1 MAWLWLLCVL
11 LPTFMVSV
19 TANSLPVFESNMTLV
34 LLPEDL
40 PVGAVVFWLV
50 ATDPDG
56 DQLTYGISGLHANYF
71 SVTSNTGEVKLV
83 SSLDFETLPSFRITI
98 SVNDGHNVQVTK
110 EMQVIV
116 EDRNDNAPVFLNTE
130 FSTSIKETLPV
141 GSVVFS
147 VLAEDKDTGSSGL
160 VEYFIEKVIPSTD
173 NSKDLFRILV
183 NGSIVLN
190 DTLSYNNKSAFY
202 QLELKACDSGGL
214 LNNTLVTQCSQPV
227 FVSISVIDEPDLDP
241 QFVREFYSASV
252 SEDATLGT
260 SVLAV
265 EAVDSDKGVNYNVTY
280 NITNS
285 TRPGWFCIEKDGVI
299 TVCGPLDREQLLLDN
314 EEVQIQV
321 TATEEKPNIYQ
332 QEAKVSTWVTIKVT
346 DVNDHKPEFYN
357 CSLQNCTFS
366 PQEAQDNFTGYVDE
380 HASARI
386 SIDGLTMVAY
396 DPDQGANGTFLLS
409 LNGTDAEAFN
419 VSPERAAVSVSVQVV
434 VKNSEM
440 VDYEKKTEMQV
451 QVVATDSVSGNY
463 SVATVTI
470 HLRNINDHRPVF
482 SKSLYELTVPENSP
496 TGFLVTDSI
505 EATDLDGDE
514 WGPIT
519 YSLLPGAGEDLFE
532 VEPKSG
538 NVTVKNGTLLDREKQ
553 AMYYLTMQATDGGNQ
568 STTTMLQ
575 ITLLDVNDN
584 PPVVRGSYNIFVPE
598 EDGDV
603 SVTIQAYDDDQ
614 PGTNNS
620 RLLFSLLPGSYSQNF
635 SIDPDTGLLR
645 NLEPLDREA
654 IDPALEGRI
663 VLTVHVADCGEPSL
677 STDVNV
683 TITVEDINDN
693 LPIFN
698 QSSYEFFVMER
709 VPGALVGT
717 VKAWDA
723 DQTAANNRISFS
735 LSGTGANNFIL
746 QSIVLALGW
755 AEGHLWLLP
764 DVSLDYETQK
774 LFNLTVSAENPGPQG
789 LESTANI
796 TVVVVDVNDEPPT
809 LDAVSLQSISVAEN
823 GSEHGQ
829 VAQVIAQDVDTNAL
843 LRIEL
848 VDVLCTKAGVD
859 VGSVCH
865 GWFSVDTNG
874 SVYINQSEAIDYEV
888 CHLVTLVVRAQ
899 DLATDL
905 GFDAY
910 SSNGS
915 LLINIKDKNDNTP
928 YFLPNNQTFVIIPEL
943 VLPNQQVASVQARDE
958 DSEDNGIIKF
968 SILKADFVP
977 KDGATNPVQVFRIS
991 QSVEAGLY
999 TGSIELVTNLDS
1011 TLQGTYQ
1018 VTVQAQDQPAMD
1030 PALETQTTLNLFT
1043 VDQSYRVR
1051 LQFSTSRE
1059 DVGANMEEIK
1069 AALIQATR
1077 TSVYVV
1083 TIQNIDSMA
1092 RARVNSYMDAY
1103 FVFSNGSALTLTEL
1117 NVMIRKD
1124 QDALRQLLQLGLV
1137 VVSSQET
1144 QEFNQTQLLTNVIIG
1159 LVVSLV
1165 LVLVIMITAL
1175 VCFRKSYH
1183 RKLRAMKAGKE
1194 ARKTPIETMTPAA
1207 AIPGTNVYNT
1217 DRANP
1222 MLDLPTKDLG
1232 LECHSSSD
1240 LDYHSL
1246 NSLDENSVDLDTDS
1260 KEFKRKDLPHN
1271 PPESDSEPL
1280 TAALS
1285 GRSAGKSG
1293 QQQRELSFTN
1303 PGLDTTDL

>member
-1 MAWLWLLCVL
+1 
-11 LPTFMVSV
+11 
-19 TANSLPVFESNMTLV
+19 MTLV
-34 LLPEDL
+34 VLPEDL

-50 ATDPDG
+50 ATDRDG

-71 SVTSNTGEVKLV
+71 SVTPNTGEVKLV
-83 SSLDFETLPSFRITI
+83 SSLDFETLPSFKITI
-98 SVNDGHNVQVTK
+98 SVNDGHNVPVTK
-110 EMQVIV
+110 DMQVIV

-130 FSTSIKETLPV
+130 FSTSINETLPV

-160 VEYFIEKVIPSTD
+160 VQYFIEKVIPSTD

-190 DTLSYNNKSAFY
+190 GNLSYNNKSAFY
-202 QLELKACDSGGL
+202 QLELKACDSGGI
-214 LNNTLVTQCSQPV
+214 LNDTEVTQCSQPV

-252 SEDATLGT
+252 AEDATLGT
-260 SVLAV
+260 SVLEV
-265 EAVDSDKGVNYNVTY
+265 EAVDSDKGVNYDVTY
-280 NITNS
+280 SITNS
-285 TRPGWFCIEKDGVI
+285 TRPGWFSIGKDGVI
-299 TVCGPLDREQLLLDN
+299 TVSAPLDREQLLSDN

-321 TATEEKPNIYQ
+321 TATEEKPNIYGQ
-332 QEAKVSTWVTIKVT
+332 DAKVSTWVTIRVT

-357 CSLQNCTFS
+357 CSLPNCTFS
-366 PQEAQDNFTGYVDE
+366 PEEAQDNFTGYVDE

-386 SIDGLTMVAY
+386 SIDGLTMVVY

-409 LNGTDAEAFN
+409 LAGPDAEAFN

-434 VKNSEM
+434 VRNSEM
-440 VDYEKKTEMQV
+440 VDYEKKKNMSV
-451 QVVATDSVSGNY
+451 QVVATDSVSGNH

-470 HLRNINDHRPVF
+470 YLRNINDHRPVF

-496 TGFLVTDSI
+496 TGSPVTGDTI
-505 EATDLDGDE
+505 EATDLDGEE
-514 WGPIT
+514 WGPII
-519 YSLLPGAGEDLFE
+519 YSLLPGNGDDLFE
-532 VEPKSG
+532 VADPKSG
-538 NVTVKNGTLLDREKQ
+538 NLTVKNGTLLDREKQ

-575 ITLLDVNDN
+575 ITVSDVNDN

-598 EDGDV
+598 EDGNV

-620 RLLFSLLPGSYSQNF
+620 RLLFSLLPGPFSQNF

-654 IDPALEGRI
+654 IDPALEGSI

-693 LPIFN
+693 LPVFN
-698 QSSYEFFVMER
+698 QSSYEFFVTER
-709 VPGALVGT
+709 ILGASVGT

-746 QSIVLALGW
+746 QNTVLSLGW

-774 LFNLTVSAENPGPQG
+774 FFNLTVSAENPGPQD
-789 LESTANI
+789 LSSTANV

-809 LDAVSLQSISVAEN
+809 LDAASLQGISVAEN

-829 VAQVIAQDVDTNAL
+829 VAQVIARDVDTNAL
-843 LRIEL
+843 LMIEL
-848 VDVLCTKAGVD
+848 VDVICTKAGVD

-865 GWFSVDTNG
+865 SWFSVDTNG
-874 SVYINQSEAIDYEV
+874 SVYINQSEAIDYEA

-899 DLATDL
+899 DLTTDP

-915 LLINIKDKNDNTP
+915 LLISIKDKNDNTP

-958 DSEDNGIIKF
+958 DSEGNGIIKF
-968 SILKADFVP
+968 SILKAEFVP
-977 KDGATNPVQVFRIS
+977 KEGATNPVQVFRIT
-991 QSVEAGLY
+991 QTAEAGLF
-999 TGSIELVTNLDS
+999 TGSIELVTSLDS

-1018 VTVQAQDQPAMD
+1018 VTVQAQDQPDTD

-1051 LQFSTSRE
+1051 LQFSTSKE
-1059 DVGANMEEIK
+1059 DVGANVEEIK

-1092 RARVNSYMDAY
+1092 RARANSYMDAY
-1103 FVFSNGSALTLTEL
+1103 FVFSNGSALTLNEL

-1137 VVSSQET
+1137 VVSYQET
-1144 QEFNQTQLLTNVIIG
+1144 QESDQTQVLTNVIIG

-1175 VCFRKSYH
+1175 VCFRRSYH

-1194 ARKTPIETMTPAA
+1194 ARNTPLERTTPAA

-1217 DRANP
+1217 ERANP

-1240 LDYHSL
+1240 LDCDSL
-1246 NSLDENSVDLDTDS
+1246 NSLDENSVDLDTNS
-1260 KEFKRKDLPHN
+1260 KEYKRKGLPHN

-1280 TAALS
+1280 TAVLS
-1285 GRSAGKSG
+1285 GRSAATAG
-1293 QQQRELSFTN
+1293 QKQRKLSFTN

>member
-1 MAWLWLLCVL
+1 
-11 LPTFMVSV
+11 
-19 TANSLPVFESNMTLV
+19 
-34 LLPEDL
+34 
-40 PVGAVVFWLV
+40 
-50 ATDPDG
+50 
-56 DQLTYGISGLHANYF
+56 
-71 SVTSNTGEVKLV
+71 
-83 SSLDFETLPSFRITI
+83 
-98 SVNDGHNVQVTK
+98 
-110 EMQVIV
+110 
-116 EDRNDNAPVFLNTE
+116 
-130 FSTSIKETLPV
+130 
-141 GSVVFS
+141 
-147 VLAEDKDTGSSGL
+147 
-160 VEYFIEKVIPSTD
+160 
-173 NSKDLFRILV
+173 
-183 NGSIVLN
+183 
-190 DTLSYNNKSAFY
+190 
-202 QLELKACDSGGL
+202 
-214 LNNTLVTQCSQPV
+214 
-227 FVSISVIDEPDLDP
+227 
-241 QFVREFYSASV
+241 
-252 SEDATLGT
+252 
-260 SVLAV
+260 
-265 EAVDSDKGVNYNVTY
+265 
-280 NITNS
+280 
-285 TRPGWFCIEKDGVI
+285 
-299 TVCGPLDREQLLLDN
+299 
-314 EEVQIQV
+314 
-321 TATEEKPNIYQ
+321 
-332 QEAKVSTWVTIKVT
+332 
-346 DVNDHKPEFYN
+346 
-357 CSLQNCTFS
+357 
-366 PQEAQDNFTGYVDE
+366 
-380 HASARI
+380 
-386 SIDGLTMVAY
+386 MVAY

-1285 GRSAGKSG
+1285 GRSAGTSG